1 MAQNDTGNVA
11 YQRGQELKITKRT
24 VSFRNNVYQFKNITG
39 FSAGELGSINKIMLF
54 ISLFFIL
61 TFFPAS
67 FAALYQKQIEI

>member
-39 FSAGELGSINKIMLF
+39 FSAGELGSINKICYLF
-54 ISLFFIL
+54 HCF
-61 TFFPAS
+61 S
-67 FAALYQKQIEI
+67 F